1 MSLLRSFATVA
12 SNTLVSRILGF
23 VRDIL
28 IAATLGAGTV
38 ADAFFAA
45 FKLPNLFRRL
55 FAEGAFNAAFVPM
68 YARRREGK
76 DDGDGVA
83 AAQAFADAV
92 FTVMCTVLILL
103 VIVIEAGLPWLMRVI
118 TPGFADIPGKLE
130 LATELT
136 RITFPYILLIS
147 LVAMISGVLN
157 SVGRFGAAAATPIIL
172 NLCLI
177 GALLVGAERLET
189 PGHALAWGVAA
200 AGLLQFLW
208 VANAARRAEVM
219 PRLQR
224 PKITPEVK
232 TMLVRMIPGVIGAG
246 VYQLNLVVDM
256 IIATLVANGAL
267 SFLYF
272 ADRVTQLPLGVVGVA
287 IGTAL
292 LPLLSR
298 QLRAGKEAEAMHNQ
312 NRAIEISL
320 LLTLPAAAAL
330 IVIPTPIVSTLFE
343 HGRFSAADTAA
354 TAGALAAFAVG
365 LPAYVLI
372 KVLAPGFFARE
383 DTKTPVRI
391 AIVALIVNVALN
403 LALMGPLGHVGIALA
418 TAISAWLN
426 VILLGVTL
434 HRRGALTLDTRLLSR
449 LPRILLATA
458 CMAGAL
464 WQAALWLDALT
475 GGGTADRAAG
485 LALLVG
491 AGIAVYFVL
500 AQLLGAAK
508 VSEIRGSLRRQ
519 S

>member
-12 SNTLVSRILGF
+12 SNTLVSRVLGF

-68 YARRREGK
+68 YARRREGA
-76 DDGDGVA
+76 DNGDGA
-83 AAQAFADAV
+83 EAAQAFADAV
-92 FTVMCTVLILL
+92 FTVMCTVLVLL
-103 VIVIEAGLPWLMRVI
+103 VLVIEAGLPWLMRVI
-118 TPGFADIPGKLE
+118 TPGFAAVPGKLD
-130 LATELT
+130 LAIELT

-157 SVGRFGAAAATPIIL
+157 SVGRFGVAAATPIIL

-189 PGHALAWGVAA
+189 PGHALAWGVAL

-208 VANAARRAEVM
+208 VARAASKATVM

-330 IVIPTPIVSTLFE
+330 VVIPTPIVATLFE

-354 TAGALAAFAVG
+354 TAGALAAFAAG

-383 DTKTPVRI
+383 DTRTPVRI
-391 AIVALIVNVALN
+391 AIVALVANVILN
-403 LALMGPLGHVGIALA
+403 LALMGPLGHVGVALA

-426 VILLGVTL
+426 VTLLAVTL
-434 HRRGALTLDTRLLSR
+434 RRRGALTLDARLVSR
-449 LPRILLATA
+449 LPRILGATVL
-458 CMAGAL
+458 MAVLL
-464 WQAALWLDALT
+464 WQAQAWLDALL
-475 GGGTADRAAG
+475 GGGKAERAAG

-491 AGIAVYFVL
+491 TGIAAYFVL
-500 AQLLGAAK
+500 AQLFGAAK

>member
-23 VRDIL
+23 ARDIL
-28 IAATLGAGTV
+28 IASTLGAGTV

-68 YARRREGK
+68 YARRREG
-76 DDGDGVA
+76 DGPE

-92 FTVMCTVLILL
+92 FTVMCTVLMLL
-103 VIVIEAGLPWLMRVI
+103 VIGVEAALPWLMQII
-118 TPGFADIPGKLE
+118 TPGFADIPGKME

-147 LVAMISGVLN
+147 LVAMMSGVLN
-157 SVGRFGAAAATPIIL
+157 SVGKFGAAAATPIIL

-177 GALLVGAERLET
+177 TALLVAAERLET

-200 AGLLQFLW
+200 AGVLQFLW
-208 VANAARRAEVM
+208 VANAARRSAVM
-219 PRLQR
+219 PRLQCPR
-224 PKITPEVK
+224 ITPEVK

-246 VYQLNLVVDM
+246 VYQLNLVIDM

-330 IVIPTPIVSTLFE
+330 IIIPAPIVTTLFE
-343 HGRFSAADTAA
+343 HGRFDAADSAA
-354 TAGALAAFAVG
+354 TAAALAAFAVG

-391 AIVALIVNVALN
+391 AILALVANVVLN
-403 LALMGPLGHVGIALA
+403 LVLMGPLGHVGVALA

-426 VILLGVTL
+426 VALLALTL
-434 HRRGALTLDTRLLSR
+434 RRRSALTLDGRLLSR
-449 LPRILLATA
+449 LPRIVLSTAGMAVMLWYLQPLL
-458 CMAGAL
+458 
-464 WQAALWLDALT
+464 
-475 GGGTADRAAG
+475 AG
-485 LALLVG
+485 LASGGKTGQALALAALIG
-491 AGIAVYFVL
+491 AGIAAYFAL
-500 AQLLGAAK
+500 AQLSGAARLG
-508 VSEIRGSLRRQ
+508 EIKAMLRR
-519 S
+519 SS

>member
-92 FTVMCTVLILL
+92 FTVMCSVLILL

-118 TPGFADIPGKLE
+118 TPGFAAIPGKLE

-208 VANAARRAEVM
+208 VAHAAKRAEVM

-292 LPLLSR
+292 LPFLSR

-330 IVIPTPIVSTLFE
+330 IVIPGPIVSTLFE
-343 HGRFSAADTAA
+343 HGRFSAEDTAA
-354 TAGALAAFAVG
+354 TAGALAAFAAG

-391 AIVALIVNVALN
+391 AIVALIVNVVLN
-403 LALMGPLGHVGIALA
+403 LALMKPLGHVGIALA

-434 HRRGALTLDTRLLSR
+434 RRRGALTLDARLLSR

-464 WQAALWLDALT
+464 WQADIWLGALT
-475 GGGTADRAAG
+475 GGGKAERAGG

-491 AGIAVYFVL
+491 AGIAVYFLL
-500 AQLLGAAK
+500 AQLLGAAR
-508 VSEIRGSLRRQ
+508 VAEIRASLRRQ